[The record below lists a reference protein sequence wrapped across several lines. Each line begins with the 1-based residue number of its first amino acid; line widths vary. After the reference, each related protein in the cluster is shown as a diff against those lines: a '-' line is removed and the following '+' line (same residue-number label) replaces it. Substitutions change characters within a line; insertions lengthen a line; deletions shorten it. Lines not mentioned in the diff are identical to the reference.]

1 VTSNKATIRSVT
13 PPSST
18 GTTAVDTSVGTHTVH
33 VKAVDRVGLVTEKDL
48 SYSNDQ
54 FGGFK
59 APVDNPPIINV
70 ANAGSSVPVKFSLG
84 VNLGLSIFVP
94 GYPIVQ
100 QTPCD
105 STAPQDV
112 IEQTTTASSGLTY
125 DAATNTYNYVWKTNS
140 ARSGT
145 CRVLILRLADGTEQR
160 ANFKFK

>member
-1 VTSNKATIRSVT
+1 MTHRSRRRSSEGSGSGNVGVTSNKATIRSVT

-94 GYPIVQ
+94 GTRSSSRRRA
-100 QTPCD
+100 TPPLPR
-105 STAPQDV
+105 T
-112 IEQTTTASSGLTY
+112 
-125 DAATNTYNYVWKTNS
+125 
-140 ARSGT
+140 
-145 CRVLILRLADGTEQR
+145 
-160 ANFKFK
+160 